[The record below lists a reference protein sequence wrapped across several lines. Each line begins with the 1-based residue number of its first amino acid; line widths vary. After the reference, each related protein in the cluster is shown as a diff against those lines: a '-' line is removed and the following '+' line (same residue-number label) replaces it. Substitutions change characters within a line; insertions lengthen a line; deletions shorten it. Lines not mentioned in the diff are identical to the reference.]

1 MEGYT
6 EYRLIRQVFINYEI
20 RSRDSFKVLSIIE
33 NILKDL
39 EINSKGYFINGGNI
53 QTISQKIKD
62 SISKEKLNLYV
73 WMKHN
78 DKYEF
83 IIDPGNNYVKDMTD
97 AVYSVL
103 RG

>member
-6 EYRLIRQVFINYEI
+6 EYRLTRQVFINDEI
-20 RSRDSFKVLSIIE
+20 CSRDSFKVLSIIE
-33 NILKDL
+33 NIMKDL
-39 EINSKGYFINGGNI
+39 EINSKGYFVNGNI

-62 SISKEKLNLYV
+62 GISKEKLNLYV
-73 WMKHN
+73 WMKQK